1 MLLLLI
7 ATQRAFGVEPL
18 RVTATDPVLV
28 ERNWTAFDRS
38 SGLVGQVL
46 ALFEDRDGR
55 IWLGNGRG
63 AQFYDGY
70 VWESFDLGSR
80 VGAITQDVDG
90 ALWFGAMAPVR
101 LVRYDGNDWTTIGL
115 DDSLTTGLTWN
126 ALLPARDGSLWGG
139 LRNVG
144 LRVSRGVADLDLP
157 GGIGRFDGNQWEMV
171 AMPVGP
177 PRPNVN
183 HIIQTRDGALWF
195 ATEEGV
201 LRYDG
206 ATWTR
211 YTSRDGL
218 AGDRVGQILE
228 AADGSLWLACYKG
241 LSRFDGTSWRRFAMR
256 HGLERSIEMHSVWQT
271 VDGAIW
277 ASGSPGVLSRF
288 SMERTRA
295 GVI

>member
-1 MLLLLI
+1 MRQLVQMLLLLI

-126 ALLPARDGSLWGG
+126 ALLPARDGNLWGG
-139 LRNVG
+139 LHQVRDG
-144 LRVSRGVADLDLP
+144 SLFFIGTHRGASA
-157 GGIGRFDGNQWEMV
+157 ITRFDGESWRV
-171 AMPVGP
+171 
-177 PRPNVN
+177 
-183 HIIQTRDGALWF
+183 
-195 ATEEGV
+195 
-201 LRYDG
+201 
-206 ATWTR
+206 
-211 YTSRDGL
+211 YT
-218 AGDRVGQILE
+218 
-228 AADGSLWLACYKG
+228 AADGAIDSVHQTHPTRTVAAN
-241 LSRFDGTSWRRFAMR
+241 F
-256 HGLERSIEMHSVWQT
+256 RS
-271 VDGAIW
+271 A
-277 ASGSPGVLSRF
+277 VLQ
-288 SMERTRA
+288 A
-295 GVI
+295 